1 MRELYDR
8 YEANYPRLGTDTFF
22 ADSKNTYRYFG
33 TIENAMRFAEDEQ
46 LLMNKVTCG
55 IDHATLPTLDREDPE
70 AKVLLK
76 DGSRLTLCDY
86 ASAGKLWNGDSRA
99 AVWVKVK

>member
-22 ADSKNTYRYFG
+22 ADSKNNFRYSG

-55 IDHATLPTLDREDPE
+55 IDHATLPTL
-70 AKVLLK
+70 
-76 DGSRLTLCDY
+76 G
-86 ASAGKLWNGDSRA
+86 
-99 AVWVKVK
+99 